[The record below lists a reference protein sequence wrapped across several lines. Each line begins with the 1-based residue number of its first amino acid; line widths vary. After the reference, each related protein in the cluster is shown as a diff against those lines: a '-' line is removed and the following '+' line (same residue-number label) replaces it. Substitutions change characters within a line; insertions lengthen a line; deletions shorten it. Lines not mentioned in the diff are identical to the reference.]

1 MTYTA
6 ITAREFR
13 EKKGSLAEKITGEF
27 SKISTEINASVKI
40 TSGKLVGGAANAI
53 SFAWENPEDGAILIT
68 DAIIDVTT
76 AGGTALAVLDVGV
89 GTTATATG
97 DGLLDGVDINAIAV
111 YRSTAAVKVP
121 EGNFITG
128 KILTEAAADLEGK
141 FYITYTT
148 V

>member
-6 ITAREFR
+6 ITAREFK
-13 EKKGSLAEKITGEF
+13 EKKGSLAEKITGEL
-27 SKISTEINASVKI
+27 SKINTEINASVKVAAG
-40 TSGKLVGGAANAI
+40 TLKSGAANAI
-53 SFAWENPEDGAILIT
+53 SFAWKNPEEGGILIT
-68 DAIIDVTT
+68 SAVIDVTT

-97 DGLLDGVDINAIAV
+97 DGLFDGIDINAIAV
-111 YRSTAAVKVP
+111 YKSTAAVKVP
-121 EGNFITG
+121 AGNFITG
-128 KILTEAAADLEGK
+128 KILTKAATSLKGK